1 MAETIAFATRSGG
14 KIGLAG
20 LIRRPVKLAECW
32 KSGVSIAGGYTVVTE
47 MPWWR
52 VSSRT
57 DSVNARTACL
67 LAAYAET
74 YGPDIR
80 PSAEEML
87 TRTPFDRARCGSAAR
102 VPCTTPNKFTLMTRR
117 NAFSGVSWTFPIGE
131 TPALFTQASIRP

>member
-1 MAETIAFATRSGG
+1 M
-14 KIGLAG
+14 
-20 LIRRPVKLAECW
+20 
-32 KSGVSIAGGYTVVTE
+32 AGGYTVVTE

-74 YGPDIR
+74 YGPDTR
-80 PSAEEML
+80 PSAEETL

-102 VPCTTPNKFTLMTRR
+102 LPGPQPKQVPFKARR
-117 NAFSGVSWTFPIGE
+117 NPFPGGFRDVPNRLE
-131 TPALFTQASIRP
+131 AGLFPH